1 MFTGCIE
8 RHLSQHFETERHF
21 GFTSHT
27 HFGFTHFSLRIRQM
41 FIEPRDFSDSH
52 TCGRLRDTS
61 VRETENDAQSEF
73 IETDFH

>member
-1 MFTGCIE
+1 MLIE
-8 RHLSQHFETERHF
+8 PRDFSD
-21 GFTSHT
+21 SHTPT

-41 FIEPRDFSDSH
+41 LIEARDFSDAH

-61 VRETENDAQSEF
+61 VRETENDAQGEF